1 MAFGDTV
8 QTSPTGT
15 NTSGEGSAT
24 LSAGATSGNLIIPAI
39 GRSAKH
45 TDTTGDWGT
54 PTGFTDGPQSPD
66 SAVGGANMAG
76 AVWWKISTGGETAI
90 ATSGSGPNGNWCMV
104 ASEFEGPFAASP
116 LDVQAESEANLTTVV
131 TSQTT
136 GTTAAPAG
144 GDWLAIAIFAAD
156 NMQNVDGGGTRN
168 YSNGFS
174 EVVFANSGA
183 RAGVVIAKKVG
194 SGTSAVECTMSFTDT
209 GDEMY
214 GAVMVFKKASSG
226 SVVPAL
232 VSQYRRRK
240 N

>member
-15 NTSGEGSAT
+15 STTGEGSAT
-24 LSAGATSGNLIIPAI
+24 LSAGATAGNLIIPAI

-66 SAVGGANMAG
+66 SAVGGSNVAG
-76 AVWWKISTGGETAI
+76 AVWWKISTGGETTVS
-90 ATSGSGPNGNWCMV
+90 TSGSGPNGNWCMV
-104 ASEFEGPFAASP
+104 ISEFEGPFEASP
-116 LDVQAESEANLTTVV
+116 FDVQAEDETNLTTVV
-131 TSQTT
+131 TSQST
-136 GTTAAPAG
+136 GTTGAPAG

-156 NMQNVDGGGTRN
+156 SMTNVDGGGTRS
-168 YSNGFS
+168 YSNSFT

-194 SGTSAVECTMSFTDT
+194 SGTGAVECTMSFTDT

-214 GAVMVFKKASSG
+214 GAVMVFKKQAASG
-226 SVVPAL
+226 SKPKTLAMLGVG
-232 VSQYRRRK
+232 
-240 N
+240 